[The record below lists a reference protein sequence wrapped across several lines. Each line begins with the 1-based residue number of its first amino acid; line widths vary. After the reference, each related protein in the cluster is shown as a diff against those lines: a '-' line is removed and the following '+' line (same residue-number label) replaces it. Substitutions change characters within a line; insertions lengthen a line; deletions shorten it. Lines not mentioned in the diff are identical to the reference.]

1 MAISEKLIK
10 INEEVVTQEE
20 LLAQIIAALEGKAIE
35 GSSNGSKIIYIE
47 NVMTNTSNTITF
59 NRPDEEDWDLSNP
72 NFIMIYCNV
81 NTEFSEDEI
90 NSISAIFTTPN
101 NEIYAL
107 FPSQD
112 GGCYISSDSGAFV
125 CNESSIT
132 FASDSELLTHYNGF
146 IQNAT
151 YSLIAVINSASDNS
165 AISEFEQSL
174 LRGAS

>member
-47 NVMTNTSNTITF
+47 NVITNASNTITF
-59 NRPDEEDWDLSNP
+59 NRPDEKDWDLSNP

-101 NEIYAL
+101 NEIYVL
-107 FPSQD
+107 FPS
-112 GGCYISSDSGAFV
+112 
-125 CNESSIT
+125 
-132 FASDSELLTHYNGF
+132 
-146 IQNAT
+146 
-151 YSLIAVINSASDNS
+151 
-165 AISEFEQSL
+165 
-174 LRGAS
+174 